1 MSSFLAGPIA
11 VAYHLVTALAHVLAP
26 VTGGLATA
34 AAIVVFTMAIRLLLS
49 PLSLLALRGQARI
62 AAVQPRVQGLRERYA
77 RQPERLQTELNALY
91 AQEAGGMLTG
101 CLPLLLQLPLFSVVY
116 RLFLS
121 RTVGGRPNGLLSR
134 NLFGTPLGS
143 HLLSGAGLISGH
155 GLVFLGLLALLALV
169 AALSARAA
177 RAAQGAGTQP
187 AGGRPVGGQPA
198 GAGGQPAGAA
208 GALIRLLPYTTV
220 LIAAFVPLAAGLYL
234 LTSTAWAVAERA
246 LLRRRITP
254 AATASPAGKLA
265 GSAS

>member
-26 VTGGLATA
+26 ATGGLATA

-49 PLSLLALRGQARI
+49 PLSLVALRGQARI

-77 RQPERLQTELNALY
+77 RQPERLQTELSALY
-91 AQEAGGMLTG
+91 AQEAGGLLAG

-177 RAAQGAGTQP
+177 RTAQAPAGTEP
-187 AGGRPVGGQPA
+187 AA
-198 GAGGQPAGAA
+198 GQPAGAA

-234 LTSTAWAVAERA
+234 LTSTAWAAAERG
-246 LLRRRITP
+246 LLRRRISP
-254 AATASPAGKLA
+254 AASASPAGKLA

>member
-11 VAYHLVTALAHVLAP
+11 VAYHLVIALAHVLAP

-49 PLSLLALRGQARI
+49 PLSLVALRGQARI

-187 AGGRPVGGQPA
+187 TGGQPA
-198 GAGGQPAGAA
+198 GGQPANGQPAGAA
-208 GALIRLLPYTTV
+208 GALLRLLPYTTV
-220 LIAAFVPLAAGLYL
+220 LIAVFVPLAAGLYL
-234 LTSTAWAVAERA
+234 LTSTAWAAAERA

>member
-49 PLSLLALRGQARI
+49 PLSLVTLRGQARI

-77 RQPERLQTELNALY
+77 RQPERLQTELNTLY
-91 AQEAGGMLTG
+91 AQEAGGMLAG
-101 CLPLLLQLPLFSVVY
+101 CLPLVLQLPLFSVVY

-121 RTVGGRPNGLLSR
+121 RTVGGQPNGLLSR

-169 AALSARAA
+169 AALTARAA
-177 RAAQGAGTQP
+177 RSVQGAGTQR
-187 AGGRPVGGQPA
+187 AGGQP
-198 GAGGQPAGAA
+198 AGGQPAGAA

-220 LIAAFVPLAAGLYL
+220 VIAAFVPLAAGLYL
-234 LTSTAWAVAERA
+234 LTSTAWAAAERA

-254 AATASPAGKLA
+254 AASAGPAGKLA
-265 GSAS
+265 GSAP